1 MSNPS
6 NRFECRWQASGQ
18 LLAAYLLAQVFA
30 LGSLLLLSIASWC
43 AALGVIVCL
52 AHGAWVIPRHVVL
65 THRRAFCGLRRN
77 AAGWQLWSRADGWR
91 AVQLRPDSLA
101 LPLIIVL
108 RFRLQGERRVRS
120 LCVLRDALAPDVHR
134 RLRVRLRFSRRRWAA
149 PG

>member
-6 NRFECRWQASGQ
+6 NRFECHWQASGQ
-18 LLAAYLLAQVFA
+18 LLGAYLLAQFLA
-30 LGSLLLLSIASWC
+30 LGSLFVLSVPSWS
-43 AALGVIVCL
+43 AALGVVSCL
-52 AHGAWVIPRHVVL
+52 AHGAWVIPRHIRL
-65 THRRAFCGLRRN
+65 THRQAFSRLRRN

-101 LPLIIVL
+101 LPMIIVL

-120 LCVLRDALAPDVHR
+120 LCVPRDALAPDIHR